1 MIHRG
6 EIVEQAVRAS
16 GHKLS
21 QLALKLGKSR
31 KWLYDAFENPMLSI
45 EHILEI
51 GRIIHHDFIQDIPEL
66 RRNYLQTDNA
76 PEVEEVKWKDKYITL
91 LEEHQKLLERF
102 LAMQEGKVI

>member
-21 QLALKLGKSR
+21 QLAIKMGKSR
-31 KWLYDAFENPMLSI
+31 KWLYDAFGNPTLSI
-45 EHILEI
+45 EHILDI
-51 GRIIHHDFIQDIPEL
+51 GRIIHHDFTQAIPEL
-66 RRNYLQTDNA
+66 RRNYQQNDT
-76 PEVEEVKWKDKYITL
+76 PTEVEEVKWKDKYITL

-102 LAMQEGKVI
+102 LAMQEGK